1 MLTLGSTS
9 IRKKLMLV
17 LLLSSSSALI
27 ISAAGFM
34 ASDWFSQQE
43 STVARLRAVA
53 GIIGTNSVAAL
64 TFEDSV
70 SAQQT
75 LSILKEEADIVSATL
90 FTDLGTLFA
99 TYQRSADASLMVLPE
114 EASGYIDDGPYVV
127 VPIIFEG
134 AVIGSIL
141 LVSDQSYWKQR
152 QLFHLLIALGVLLL
166 SLVVALIISSRLQR
180 VVSEPILKL
189 AETARQITV
198 GNDYSMR
205 AKKLSTDEIGRLADD
220 FNGMLDQIQIK
231 DRELQKVK
239 EQLEDKVAA
248 RTQELTELTKQLEHQ
263 AYHDTLTGLAN
274 RVTFDNHLQ
283 LAIEQSQRY
292 DRQLAVLFLDLDRF
306 KFVNDTLGH
315 AIGDSLLVEVAERFS
330 TCMRASDTLARLGGD
345 EFAVLLMD
353 IKTTGEAV
361 DVAQKLRKII
371 AEPIE
376 VDGFS
381 LHPSTS
387 IGISLFPDDGDSA
400 ETILKNADTAMYR
413 SKDNGRNQITFFS
426 PEMNVKALRRLE
438 LENKLRHVVRN
449 QSLEVHYQPRCDATT
464 LDIIG
469 VEALVRWNDPEEGSI
484 EPSEFIPLA
493 EECGLIDDIDAWVM
507 QTACREVLQWYPGRD
522 PEISLA
528 VNFSPTQFARKDPHG
543 AVKRILEQ
551 TGFPGSRLELEIT
564 ESLFGP
570 DSVGV
575 TDTFKKISEL
585 GVEIAVDDFG
595 TAYSSLSR
603 LKQLPLHTIKID
615 QSFVRDL
622 GKDPD
627 DETIVRTIIAMA
639 HNLNLKVVAEGVE
652 TETQY
657 NYVKRHG
664 CDVVQGFLFGKPV
677 PGEEIVKL
685 LAARGVNR
693 LADG

>member
-1 MLTLGSTS
+1 MSTLGRS
-9 IRKKLMLV
+9 IQNKLMLV
-17 LLLSSSSALI
+17 LLLTSSSALI

-34 ASDWFSQQE
+34 VSDWFLQQE
-43 STVARLRAVA
+43 AMVERLRAVA

-64 TFEDSV
+64 TFEDSLT
-70 SAQQT
+70 AQKT

-90 FTDLGTLFA
+90 FTEQGLLFA
-99 TYQRSADASLMVLPE
+99 SFQRNVDAALQVLPE
-114 EASGYIDDGPYVV
+114 NTSGYIDDKPYVV
-127 VPIIFEG
+127 VPIKLEDD
-134 AVIGSIL
+134 VIGSIL
-141 LVSDQSYWKQR
+141 LVSDQSYWQQR
-152 QLFHLLIALGVLLL
+152 QLSHLIVVLGVLLL

-189 AETARQITV
+189 AETARKITV
-198 GNDYSMR
+198 DNDYSMR
-205 AKKLSTDEIGRLADD
+205 AKKISSDEIGRLADD
-220 FNGMLDQIQIK
+220 FNGMLNQIQIK
-231 DRELQKVK
+231 EGELRKAK
-239 EQLEDKVAA
+239 DQLENQVMV
-248 RTQELTELTKQLEHQ
+248 RTQELTELTRQLEHQ

-274 RVTFDNHLQ
+274 RITFDNHLQ

-292 DRQLAVLFLDLDRF
+292 GRQLAVLFLDLDRF
-306 KFVNDTLGH
+306 KIVNDTLGH
-315 AIGDSLLVEVAERFS
+315 AVGDSLLIEVAKRFS
-330 TCMRASDTLARLGGD
+330 TCLRASDTLARLGGD
-345 EFAVLLMD
+345 EFAVLLID
-353 IKTTGEAV
+353 INGTGEAI

-371 AEPIE
+371 SEPIE

-400 ETILKNADTAMYR
+400 EIILKNADTAMYR

-426 PEMNVKALRRLE
+426 PEMNIRASRRLE
-438 LENKLRHVVRN
+438 LENKLRQVIHN
-449 QSLEVHYQPRCDATT
+449 QSLQVYYQPRCDTASR
-464 LDIIG
+464 DIIG
-469 VEALVRWNDPEEGSI
+469 VEALVRWNDPEEGMI
-484 EPSEFIPLA
+484 PPSEFIPLA

-507 QTACREVLQWYPGRD
+507 QTACREVLQWYQGED

-543 AVKRILEQ
+543 TIKRVLEQ
-551 TGFPGSRLELEIT
+551 TSFPGSRLELEIT
-564 ESLFGP
+564 ESLFGS
-570 DSVGV
+570 DSVGI
-575 TDTFKKISEL
+575 TDAFKKINEL

-627 DETIVRTIIAMA
+627 DETIVRTIITMA

-657 NYVKRHG
+657 NYVKQHG
-664 CDVVQGFLFGKPV
+664 CDVVQGFLFGRPV
-677 PGEEIVKL
+677 PGEEMVKL
-685 LAARGVNR
+685 LAKS
-693 LADG
+693 